1 MNANRP
7 AVPRQRG
14 TVLIIVL
21 MFLTVLMLMATVA
34 VSTGVSEEKLARA
47 SRDYN
52 VAFQA
57 AEAALRD
64 ARFDLTGTGS
74 RAPVIISN
82 ASHTAAAGSCTVT
95 GLCTQASAGGTPVW
109 ETVANWTNAVPYG
122 TYTGVQTLPTTGP
135 GAVSQQ
141 PRYIIEYIAP
151 SGSQHI
157 YRITARGWGPLAN
170 STPVTLQEEVLR

>member
-1 MNANRP
+1 MRP
-7 AVPRQRG
+7 TFPEPLRRERG

-21 MFLTVLMLMATVA
+21 MFLTILMLMATVA

-57 AEAALRD
+57 AEAALRE
-64 ARFDLTGTGS
+64 AKADLIGIGS
-74 RAPVIISN
+74 RSPVIIASVGFAAGCPN
-82 ASHTAAAGSCTVT
+82 ALCQTAAPGA
-95 GLCTQASAGGTPVW
+95 TPVW
-109 ETVANWTNAVPYG
+109 DVETNWDNAATYG
-122 TYTGVQTLPTTGP
+122 QYTFAQTLPATGP
-135 GAVSQQ
+135 GGVSQQ
-141 PRYIIEYIAP
+141 PRYLIEYVAP

-170 STPVTLQEEVLR
+170 SMPVTLQEEVLR